1 MSPHRRP
8 ALPRRAGRGAP
19 LRATA
24 AALAALALLASPAPL
39 AAEGG
44 RFRPLDP
51 KETPSFPRDH
61 GAHDDARVEW
71 WYVTGHLS
79 DGEGRRSGFQLTFFR
94 TGLVDEAKGARRS
107 AFAPRDLH
115 LAHFARTDVD
125 GKTFRYAERTHRD
138 GPGGASART
147 THLDVANEDW
157 RLTELGG
164 KLYLR
169 ASDRVEGVE
178 ETLTLLLTP
187 EKHPVLHGENGLSR
201 KAEDPG
207 AVSRYVSFTRLRAE
221 GWATR
226 GGEARAVAGSA
237 WMDHEWGSG
246 AIGKGTRGWDW
257 FSVQLDDGRDLMLYL
272 LRGEDGVRTL
282 HSSGTLVDRAGRA
295 TPLAHSDFTV
305 EVTAR
310 WTSPRSKGTYPARWV
325 LRVPKAGLALE
336 VVPLLADQ
344 ELVTDRSTRV
354 TYWEGACDVRE
365 LSGPGKA
372 ARPAGRAYVELTGY
386 AGKGALGLF

>member
-1 MSPHRRP
+1 MAPYRAPIPARPSRRLAASPRP
-8 ALPRRAGRGAP
+8 
-19 LRATA
+19 A
-24 AALAALALLASPAPL
+24 AALVALSLLSFTAPL

-51 KETPSFPRDH
+51 KATPVFPRDH

-71 WYVTGHLS
+71 WYVTGHLV

-94 TGLVDEAKGARRS
+94 TGLVDEPKGARAS

-115 LAHFARTDVD
+115 LAHFARTDAD

-169 ASDRVEGVE
+169 ASDRVDGVE

-187 EKHPVLHGENGLSR
+187 EKPPVLHGENGLSR
-201 KAEDPG
+201 KAHEAE

-221 GWATR
+221 GWTTR
-226 GGEARAVAGSA
+226 GADARSVTGSA

-257 FSVQLDDGRDLMLYL
+257 FSVQLEDGRDLMIYL
-272 LRGEDGVRTL
+272 LRGEDGSRTL
-282 HSSGTLVDRAGRA
+282 HSSGTLVERDGRA
-295 TPLAHSDFTV
+295 TPLSPSDFSV
-305 EVTAR
+305 EVTKR
-310 WTSPRSKGTYPARWV
+310 WTSPRSKGTYPARWL
-325 LRVPKAGLALE
+325 LRVPKARLELE
-336 VVPLLADQ
+336 VVPVLPDQ

-354 TYWEGACDVRE
+354 TYWEGACEVRAPG
-365 LSGPGKA
+365 SG
-372 ARPAGRAYVELTGY
+372 RTLGRAYVELTGY

>member
-1 MSPHRRP
+1 MKRP
-8 ALPRRAGRGAP
+8 SRAA
-19 LRATA
+19 AAAVCA
-24 AALAALALLASPAPL
+24 AALLLSVRPAG
-39 AAEGG
+39 ADGG

-51 KETPSFPRDH
+51 NAAPAFPRDH

-71 WYVTGHLS
+71 WYVTGHLTGA
-79 DGEGRRSGFQLTFFR
+79 DGKRSGFQLTFFR
-94 TGLVDEAKGARRS
+94 TGLVDEPKGARAS

-125 GKTFRYAERTHRD
+125 GKTFRFAERTHRD
-138 GPGGASART
+138 GPGGASARE

-169 ASDRVEGVE
+169 ASDRVDGVE

-187 EKHPVLHGENGLSR
+187 EKPPVLHGENGLSR
-201 KAEDPG
+201 KAPDPD
-207 AVSRYVSFTRLRAE
+207 AVSRYVSFTRLHAE

-226 GGEARAVAGSA
+226 GGAARAVTGSA

-272 LRGEDGVRTL
+272 LRGEDGARTL
-282 HSSGTLVDRAGRA
+282 HSSGTLVAKDGRA
-295 TPLAHSDFTV
+295 TPLSPGDFSV

-310 WTSPRSKGTYPARWV
+310 WTSPRSKGTYPARWL

-354 TYWEGACDVRE
+354 TYWEGACDVR
-365 LSGPGKA
+365 
-372 ARPAGRAYVELTGY
+372 PAGGGAPVGRAYVELTGY

>member
-1 MSPHRRP
+1 MSPNRAPISARP
-8 ALPRRAGRGAP
+8 ARGFAAT
-19 LRATA
+19 LRSA
-24 AALAALALLASPAPL
+24 AALAALSLLSSFAPL
-39 AAEGG
+39 SADGG

-51 KETPSFPRDH
+51 GAAPAFPRDH

-79 DGEGRRSGFQLTFFR
+79 DAEGRRSGFQLTFFR
-94 TGLVDEAKGARRS
+94 TGLVDEPKGARTS

-164 KLYLR
+164 NLHLR
-169 ASDRVEGVE
+169 ASDRVDGVE
-178 ETLTLLLTP
+178 ETLTLILTP
-187 EKHPVLHGENGLSR
+187 EKPPVLHGENGLSR
-201 KAEDPG
+201 KAPEPD
-207 AVSRYVSFTRLRAE
+207 AVSRYVSFTRLGAE

-226 GGEARAVAGSA
+226 GSDARSVTGSA

-257 FSVQLDDGRDLMLYL
+257 FSLQLEDGRDLMLYL

-282 HSSGTLVDRAGRA
+282 QSSGTLVEKDGRA
-295 TPLAHSDFTV
+295 TPLAPSDFSV

-310 WTSPRSKGTYPARWV
+310 WTSPRSKGTYPARWL
-325 LRVPKAGLALE
+325 LRVPKANLVLE

-354 TYWEGACDVRE
+354 TYWEGACDVRAPG
-365 LSGPGKA
+365 SG
-372 ARPAGRAYVELTGY
+372 RPLGRAYVELTGY

>member
-1 MSPHRRP
+1 VKRHSLRPRARR
-8 ALPRRAGRGAP
+8 LHGAS
-19 LRATA
+19 
-24 AALAALALLASPAPL
+24 LALLALLGSAPPAGG
-39 AAEGG
+39 ADGG

-51 KETPSFPRDH
+51 KAAVSFPRDH

-71 WYVTGHLS
+71 WYVTGHLV
-79 DGEGRRSGFQLTFFR
+79 DPAGRRSGFQLTFFR
-94 TGLVDEAKGARRS
+94 TGIVDEVKGTRTS
-107 AFAPRDLH
+107 VFAPRDLH
-115 LAHFARTDVD
+115 LAHVARTDVD
-125 GKTFRYAERTHRD
+125 GKAFRYAERTHRD

-164 KLYLR
+164 KLVLR
-169 ASDRVEGVE
+169 ASDRVGGEE

-187 EKHPVLHGENGLSR
+187 VKPPVLHGENGLSR
-201 KAEDPG
+201 KAPEPD
-207 AVSRYVSFTRLRAE
+207 AVSRYVSFTRLAAE
-221 GWATR
+221 GWLTR
-226 GGEARAVAGSA
+226 GSDARAVTGSA

-246 AIGKGTRGWDW
+246 AIGKGTTGWDW

-272 LRGEDGVRTL
+272 LRGADGTVSL

-295 TPLAHSDFTV
+295 TPLAPADFSV
-305 EVTAR
+305 EVTSR
-310 WTSPRSKGTYPARWV
+310 WTSPRSKGDYPARWI

-354 TYWEGACDVRE
+354 TYWEGACEVRP
-365 LSGPGKA
+365 LPGSPGA
-372 ARPAGRAYVELTGY
+372 TNPIGRAYVELTGY